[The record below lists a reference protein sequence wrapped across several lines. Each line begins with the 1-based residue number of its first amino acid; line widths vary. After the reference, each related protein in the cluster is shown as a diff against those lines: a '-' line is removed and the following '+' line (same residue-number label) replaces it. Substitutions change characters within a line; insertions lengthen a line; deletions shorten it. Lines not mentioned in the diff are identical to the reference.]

1 MVLLATFIALLGR
14 LTGRDDLVVGI
25 LGANRGRRELE
36 DTVGLF
42 VNVLPLRCDLSGD
55 PTFAE
60 LLGRVREA
68 ALDAYA
74 WQEVPFHLLVEALGP
89 DREASRNPV
98 FQVLFQLADEPAPRE
113 GILNWRA
120 RELGNGTS
128 KTDLEL
134 TLLRE
139 GEGLGGY
146 LELDTDLYDPATG
159 ERWLGA
165 YRRLLEAMTAAP
177 GERVSG
183 AALLGAAERHQALL
197 EWNDTAEPDPSGPG
211 GAGEGAGSA
220 ELFLARAAR
229 TPEAVA
235 VARGAEQWS
244 YGELDRRSGA
254 LAARL
259 RALGVGPE
267 VRVGV
272 FLRRRPELVAALLG
286 ALRAGGAYVPLDPAY
301 PRERVRFMLEDAGV
315 AGVVTEAALEAA
327 LPPGAGWRLRVEGV
341 AAEEVAS
348 GTLAE
353 APPDSLS
360 HVIYTSGSTGRP
372 KGVGIRRGSAAALV
386 AWAGSAFGA
395 ELRRAVAATTS
406 VCFDLSVF
414 ELFAPLARGGRV
426 VLLEDALELAR
437 ADAAAGAM
445 LVNTVPS
452 VLTELLAA
460 AGLPESVTT
469 VNLAG
474 EALPRPLV
482 EALHRRPGVQAV
494 WNLYG
499 PSEDTTYS
507 TAERVPP
514 GSEEPPAIGR
524 PLPGT
529 RALVVDRGLRAVPP
543 GSEGELCLGG
553 AGLARGYL
561 GRPAATAERFVPDPF
576 AASCG
581 SPGGRLYRTGDR
593 VRRLPDGRLAYLGR
607 LDQQVKLRGFRIEPG
622 EVEAALATLP
632 GVRECAVAAVHLGS
646 PGEGRLTAWVA
657 GDALDADPDGG
668 ALRRLLEERLPGHLV
683 PTAFVV
689 LPALPRTPGGK
700 LDRRAL
706 PAPPARPAGHGAAPV
721 EPRTPTEAILA
732 GLWREVLGLDRV
744 GVTEDFFRLGGHSL
758 KALHVTTRIRTLF
771 GLDLPLAVLFRA
783 PTIERM
789 ASLIDGGSSYGRSPL
804 VRLDLPARPAADA
817 PGALPFFC
825 VHGVGGN
832 VFRLVDLARL
842 VGRPFYGLQGW
853 SDLEDVEHLDAVD
866 KMARRYLAE
875 VRRVQPSGPY
885 LLGGLCVGSMVA
897 FEMARTLE
905 EEGEPVAFVGV
916 INTEMSDLAATTSLG
931 EQRFEAGIAR
941 ELRIPVSADRLR
953 ELSPEERLGYV
964 LEEGRRL
971 RALPEGF
978 TLRDAERYIEI
989 FRRNFTAALNYR
1001 PEPCGLRVTLF
1012 VATGDE
1018 GGPAPAGDPT
1028 CGWGRYA
1035 GGGVEV
1041 LEIPG
1046 DNASMLRSPQVEVLA
1061 ATLAAAL
1068 DAAEAAALGPGGLA
1082 PSRTPSRAATRP
1094 APAARR
1100 ASGGG
1105 EPR

>member
-1 MVLLATFIALLGR
+1 APPETSPPRDRPRPPVRTFRGARRPASVPPELHRRVAELARRHAATPFMVLLAGFLALLAR

-25 LGANRGRRELE
+25 LSANRARRELE

-74 WQEVPFHLLVEALGP
+74 WQEVPFHLLVEALRP
-89 DREASRNPV
+89 ERQASRNPV
-98 FQVLFQLADEPAPRE
+98 FQALFQLADEPAPRE
-113 GILNWRA
+113 GPVRWRA

-146 LELDTDLYDPATG
+146 LELDTDLFEPVTG
-159 ERWLGA
+159 ERWLRA

-177 GERVSG
+177 GERVSR
-183 AALLGAAERHQALL
+183 AALLGAGERHQALL
-197 EWNDTAEPDPSGPG
+197 EWNDTAEPDPSGPAAAG
-211 GAGEGAGSA
+211 GWAGLA
-220 ELFLARAAR
+220 EPFLARAAR

-272 FLRRRPELVAALLG
+272 FLQRRPELLAALLG
-286 ALRAGGAYVPLDPAY
+286 VLRAGGAYVPLDPAY

-315 AGVVTEAALEAA
+315 AGVVTEAAYEAA
-327 LPPGAGWRLRVEGV
+327 LPPGGGWRLRVEDV

-348 GTLAE
+348 GALTE

-372 KGVGIRRGSAAALV
+372 KGVGIRRRSAAALI
-386 AWAGSAFGA
+386 AWADAVFGA

-437 ADAAAGAM
+437 ADAAAGAV

-452 VLTELLAA
+452 VLSEVLAA
-460 AGLPESVTT
+460 AGLPASVTT
-469 VNLAG
+469 VSLAG

-482 EALHRRPGVQAV
+482 EALYRRPGVQAV

-529 RALVVDRGLRAVPP
+529 TAHVTGPDLRPVPS
-543 GSEGELCLGG
+543 GGEGELCLGG

-576 AASCG
+576 GG
-581 SPGGRLYRTGDR
+581 SSGGRLYRTGDR
-593 VRRLPDGRLAYLGR
+593 VRRGPDGRLAYLGR

-622 EVEAALATLP
+622 EVEAVLSALP
-632 GVRECAVAAVHLGS
+632 GVRECAVAVHREAGEA

-657 GDALDADPDGG
+657 GGDTDADLDSGT
-668 ALRRLLEERLPGHLV
+668 LRRRLAERLPAHLV
-683 PTAFVV
+683 PSAFVV

-706 PAPPARPAGHGAAPV
+706 PAPEARPAGDGAPAV
-721 EPRTPTEAILA
+721 EPRTPTEALLA
-732 GLWREVLGLDRV
+732 GLWREVLGLDRI

-789 ASLIDGGSSYGRSPL
+789 ASLIDGGSSYARSPL
-804 VRLDLPARPAADA
+804 VRLDLRGQPAADA

-853 SDLEDVEHLDAVD
+853 SDLEDVDHLDAVD

-905 EEGEPVAFVGV
+905 AEGEPVALVGV
-916 INTEMSDLAATTSLG
+916 INTEMSDLAATTSLA

-941 ELRIPVSADRLR
+941 ELRIPVS
-953 ELSPEERLGYV
+953 P
-964 LEEGRRL
+964 
-971 RALPEGF
+971 
-978 TLRDAERYIEI
+978 
-989 FRRNFTAALNYR
+989 
-1001 PEPCGLRVTLF
+1001 
-1012 VATGDE
+1012 
-1018 GGPAPAGDPT
+1018 
-1028 CGWGRYA
+1028 
-1035 GGGVEV
+1035 
-1041 LEIPG
+1041 
-1046 DNASMLRSPQVEVLA
+1046 
-1061 ATLAAAL
+1061 
-1068 DAAEAAALGPGGLA
+1068 
-1082 PSRTPSRAATRP
+1082 
-1094 APAARR
+1094 
-1100 ASGGG
+1100 
-1105 EPR
+1105 